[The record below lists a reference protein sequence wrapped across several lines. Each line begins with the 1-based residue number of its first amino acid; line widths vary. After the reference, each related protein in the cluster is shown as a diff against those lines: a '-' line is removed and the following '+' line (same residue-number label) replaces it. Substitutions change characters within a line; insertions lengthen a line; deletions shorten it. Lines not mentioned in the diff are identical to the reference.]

1 MNGQWGARR
10 WSDLVGCVL
19 ADKYLLVKNLE
30 AVRGSCGCPFIC
42 EDLQNSGTQVFIKLL
57 DGAEYTLNREVAE
70 VDYMVDIQLRHNNLV
85 EMLEVIKNAT
95 VVKRSGV
102 NLKVRC
108 PPRRILAASPGRCV
122 LRHVL
127 RGVGQLRH

>member
-10 WSDLVGCVL
+10 WADLVGCVL
-19 ADKYLLVKNLE
+19 AEKYLLVKNLE

-42 EDLQNSGTQVFIKLL
+42 EDLTNNNVQVFVKLL

-70 VDYMVDIQLRHNNLV
+70 VDYMVDMKLRHNNLV

-95 VVKRSGV
+95 VVKRSG
-102 NLKVRC
+102 NNFKVRLRVKSVSR
-108 PPRRILAASPGRCV
+108 PPSFPRFISG
-122 LRHVL
+122 
-127 RGVGQLRH
+127 